1 MFYVQFDLKKL
12 GSNVNCNMYVKLI
25 WTTEQQWVKRE
36 FSICR
41 KGECGTRFVSTG
53 RLNTELNEVRAQER
67 NTAGRS

>member
-1 MFYVQFDLKKL
+1 
-12 GSNVNCNMYVKLI
+12 MYVMLI

-41 KGECGTRFVSTG
+41 KGECGIRFVSTG